1 MGSDERDIFVGL
13 LIFVV
18 LSLGALLACVLCLT
32 FSVWIT
38 FFCKF
43 GGKPV
48 VCESSGKSVIER
60 VCVLFPLYL
69 ILNKFFPDEEI

>member
-1 MGSDERDIFVGL
+1 MDSDERDIFVGL

-18 LSLGALLACVLCLT
+18 LSLGVLLACVLCLT

-43 GGKPV
+43 ELKKKYGK
-48 VCESSGKSVIER
+48 
-60 VCVLFPLYL
+60 
-69 ILNKFFPDEEI
+69 